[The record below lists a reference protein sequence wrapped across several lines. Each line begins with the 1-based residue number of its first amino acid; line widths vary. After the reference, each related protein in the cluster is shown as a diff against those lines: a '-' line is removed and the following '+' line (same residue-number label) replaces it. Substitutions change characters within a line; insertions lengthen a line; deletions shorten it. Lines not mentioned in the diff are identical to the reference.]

1 MHALLPGLV
10 FSLFLL
16 HCGDDASTGGSAAGS
31 GGGAGSSSGGAG
43 GPENPGGAAG
53 SGGSSGPGGSAG
65 AGVSGSSGQAGE
77 PCAVDGKKRQGEG
90 TYYDATGAGNC
101 SFPASPG
108 DLMVGAMNQADYE
121 NSAACGAC
129 AEVTGPQGQATV
141 RIVDRCPECKPGD
154 IDLSP
159 LAFEKLAPLEKGRI
173 PISWRYVACPVQGP
187 LVYHFKE
194 GSNPWW
200 TAVQIRNHRFPIAK
214 VEYKNAQGAFVPV
227 ERLEY
232 NYFVEPA
239 GMGPGPYTFR
249 VTDVMG
255 NVVEDSGIPFQEAG
269 DAPSSAQF
277 PPCDG

>member
-1 MHALLPGLV
+1 MRALLPGLV
-10 FSLFLL
+10 VSLFLL
-16 HCGDDASTGGSAAGS
+16 HCGDDASSTGG
-31 GGGAGSSSGGAG
+31 
-43 GPENPGGAAG
+43 NAAG
-53 SGGSSGPGGSAG
+53 SGGSAGSSSAGAGGSSSGGSSSGGSSSGGSAG
-65 AGVSGSSGQAGE
+65 AGGSGSSGQTGK
-77 PCAVDGKKRQGEG
+77 PCAVDGAKRQGEG

-108 DLMVGAMNQADYE
+108 DLMVGAMNQTDYE

-129 AEVTGPQGQATV
+129 AEVQGPQGQATV

-159 LAFEKLAPLEKGRI
+159 MAFEKLAPLEKGRI
-173 PISWRYVACPVQGP
+173 PISWRYIACPVQGP

-194 GSNPWW
+194 GSNAWW

-214 VEYKNAQGAFVPV
+214 VEYKNPQGAFVPV

-249 VTDVMG
+249 VTDVLG
-255 NVVEDSGIPFQEAG
+255 NVVEDTGIPFQEAG
-269 DAPSSAQF
+269 DAPSSSQF
-277 PPCDG
+277 PACGD